1 MYKFAQQDHTSGA
14 QYTVDHL
21 NIFKSMLDELNNVN
35 PVATFQTMMLV
46 WDTGASFVLTPFKS
60 DFVDNVECEIPI
72 KDVTKFNKS
81 IGTETKIHKFKN
93 SKGDD
98 VYLPHIPMSDISL
111 FSTEAYHQMHSG
123 NSSAYDDIFEMH
135 LSGHEAFIQI
145 DREG

>member
-1 MYKFAQQDHTSGA
+1 MHKFAQKYHTSGA
-14 QYTVDHL
+14 QYAVDHL

-60 DFVDNVECEIPI
+60 DFVDYVECETPI

-81 IGTETKIHKFKN
+81 IGIETKIHKFKN

-111 FSTEAYHQMHSG
+111 FST
-123 NSSAYDDIFEMH
+123 
-135 LSGHEAFIQI
+135 
-145 DREG
+145 